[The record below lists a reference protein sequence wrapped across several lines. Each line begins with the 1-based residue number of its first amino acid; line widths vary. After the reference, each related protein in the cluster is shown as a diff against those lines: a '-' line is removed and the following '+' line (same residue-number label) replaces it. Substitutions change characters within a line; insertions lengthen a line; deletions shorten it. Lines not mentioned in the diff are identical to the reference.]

1 MPASLHSPG
10 RRTRVSPRVPLALAT
25 ALSCLTCE
33 HPIPTPPRGDR
44 VVAIAVEPGAVTLNP
59 GETQAFSAYGV
70 TEGGDSIPGAPVL
83 WQATGGTITS
93 GGIYTAGPVG
103 GTFSVTAVS
112 VMGAAQSGAA
122 SVKVFRKVIA
132 AIAVRPDTATVPV
145 QGKWPFNATLVDSLG
160 DAVSPGS
167 VSWSSTNPAIATV
180 DSTGLATGIEP
191 GTSTITAT
199 AQGKSGSAVMI
210 VTASGTGPWP
220 NEPAGFTV
228 ISDQP
233 WNDLTSGGWSLQ
245 FGVLPLI
252 VPDLTAPLSPPN
264 VLQITYPA
272 GFASGSAPSTMVHD
286 VPGSKQFYVGLW
298 WKASNPWQ
306 GNDANTNKIEYVFTN
321 GNGSIV
327 LEMYGPPPAGPF
339 ELRVF
344 PTFSTSSGVW
354 LFPNV
359 NHIPITLGQWHRIE
373 WLLVYNT
380 TTNPA
385 NGIVRWWLDGQLIGD
400 YSNVSY
406 PTEGLY
412 QYKVAPVWGGV
423 GGPKTET
430 DYFWYD
436 HIHLSGR

>member
-1 MPASLHSPG
+1 MTTIMAS
-10 RRTRVSPRVPLALAT
+10 
-25 ALSCLTCE
+25 
-33 HPIPTPPRGDR
+33 
-44 VVAIAVEPGAVTLNP
+44 
-59 GETQAFSAYGV
+59 
-70 TEGGDSIPGAPVL
+70 
-83 WQATGGTITS
+83 
-93 GGIYTAGPVG
+93 
-103 GTFSVTAVS
+103 
-112 VMGAAQSGAA
+112 
-122 SVKVFRKVIA
+122 
-132 AIAVRPDTATVPV
+132 
-145 QGKWPFNATLVDSLG
+145 
-160 DAVSPGS
+160 
-167 VSWSSTNPAIATV
+167 
-180 DSTGLATGIEP
+180 
-191 GTSTITAT
+191 
-199 AQGKSGSAVMI
+199 AQGKSGSAVLV
-210 VTASGTGPWP
+210 VTAPGKGPWP

-252 VPDLTAPLSPPN
+252 VPDPTAPLSPPN
-264 VLQITYPA
+264 VLQVTYPV

-327 LEMYGPPPAGPF
+327 LEMYGRPAGPF
-339 ELRVF
+339 ELRVY
-344 PTFSTSSGVW
+344 PSFSTSSGVW
-354 LFPNV
+354 LVPNV
-359 NHIPITLGQWHRIE
+359 NHIPVTLGQWHRIE

-400 YSNVSY
+400 YSDVLY

-412 QYKVAPVWGGV
+412 QYKVAPVWGGI

-430 DYFWYD
+430 DYYWYD
-436 HIHLSGR
+436 HLHLSGR